1 MADLD
6 EKQEKKRLKEEKK
19 KFKEEQKAQKKEAKQ
34 RARELDDQEAELYG
48 DDGSGFPIFIT
59 TVGIVLVWLLILVVL
74 IKLDVGGFGSKVL
87 TPILKD
93 VPVANKILPNTDLVG
108 TGEDEQVD
116 EYGGY
121 TSLKEAVEQIK
132 VLELQ
137 LEQIQ
142 TKNETDTESVQAM
155 RDEIARLKT
164 FEASQ
169 LEFERIKT
177 EFYEEVIYSD
187 KGPGA
192 EEYKKY
198 YESIDPATAEM
209 LYKQVVVQLEEDEE
223 IKKYAQA
230 YSEMKPK
237 QAAGIFE
244 AMTDNLKLAARILGQ
259 MEPDDRGA
267 ILGVMD
273 ADIAARLTKIMEP
286 DS

>member
-48 DDGSGFPIFIT
+48 DEGSGFPIFVT

-93 VPVANKILPNTDLVG
+93 VPVANKILPNTNPVG
-108 TGEDEQVD
+108 SGGEEQVD